1 MIYFKLTTAFKAEPS
16 NLYTMVFGQAVHS
29 FSRVNPDEGVFVYGF
44 TDETVT
50 PADLGPLVR
59 VERVTD
65 LSILP

>member
-1 MIYFKLTTAFKAEPS
+1 MNPEQGLFF
-16 NLYTMVFGQAVHS
+16 FG
-29 FSRVNPDEGVFVYGF
+29 FD
-44 TDETVT
+44 DDTVT

>member
-1 MIYFKLTTAFKAEPS
+1 MIYYRVKTAFRAEPIE
-16 NLYTMVFGQAVHS
+16 LYSMVFGERVHS
-29 FSRVNPDEGVFVYGF
+29 YSYMNPEQGVFFFGF
-44 TDETVT
+44 DDDTVT

>member
-1 MIYFKLTTAFKAEPS
+1 MIYYRVKTAFRADASE
-16 NLYTMVFGQAVHS
+16 LYSMVFGELVHS
-29 FSRVNPDEGVFVYGF
+29 YSYMNPEQGLFFFGF
-44 TDETVT
+44 DDDTVT